1 MLRAAPKNLLGIC
14 SAAGSRPPDN
24 VRPLACTVR
33 LYALAS
39 LVILSRSIITS
50 CFCSTS
56 LFALSIVISETL
68 LCLSGSSSN
77 VEYITSTLSPT
88 IDSLISVTSSGRSSI
103 RSIIRCISGL
113 FLVTALAI
121 CLRSVVFPDLG
132 CDTIIPRCP
141 LPIGDIRSTI
151 LIAIVLEFFSRW
163 ILSLGNI
170 GVRVSK
176 ALLLCATI
184 GLRPLT
190 VSKKLIAENF
200 SLCVLG
206 LLGPLM
212 ISPVFKLNF
221 LISEGATYT
230 SLSPGRKFSHLINP
244 YPSWSTSNIPSAI
257 SGTFSCISAVSV
269 LSCCL
274 FSCCRLS
281 YDTFSSLT
289 ISAACAFL
297 SYDELLFTS
306 FLTVFSSSCLLCVC
320 SSSLLAARIASI
332 SSLFLMA
339 DIFFIFLSFANSFN
353 TLTESVSNF
362 SLIQN
367 LLNTNTLRIT
377 LCFCI

>member
-151 LIAIVLEFFSRW
+151 LMAIVLEFFSRW

-244 YPSWSTSNIPSAI
+244 YPS
-257 SGTFSCISAVSV
+257 
-269 LSCCL
+269 
-274 FSCCRLS
+274 
-281 YDTFSSLT
+281 
-289 ISAACAFL
+289 
-297 SYDELLFTS
+297 
-306 FLTVFSSSCLLCVC
+306 
-320 SSSLLAARIASI
+320 
-332 SSLFLMA
+332 
-339 DIFFIFLSFANSFN
+339 
-353 TLTESVSNF
+353 
-362 SLIQN
+362 
-367 LLNTNTLRIT
+367 
-377 LCFCI
+377 